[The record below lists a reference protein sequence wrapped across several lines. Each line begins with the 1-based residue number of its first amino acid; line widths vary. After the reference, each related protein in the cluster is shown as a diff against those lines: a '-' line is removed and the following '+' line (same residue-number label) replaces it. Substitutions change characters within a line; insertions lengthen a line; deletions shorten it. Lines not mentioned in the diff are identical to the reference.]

1 MGTAVRENS
10 EYRQRASRSPG
21 RLEPVPDVPD
31 GGTTARD
38 ERATYSTSQ
47 RGHSQ
52 PSAHARPVTLSAAP
66 RVLLLNASYEALTA
80 LPARRAVVMLIGG
93 KADVVHDHPT
103 EVVVRS
109 VETSV
114 RVPSVIRLREYVRIP
129 YHSQIPMTRAAL
141 MHRDSH
147 RCGYCNAR
155 ATTIDH
161 VIPRSRGGAHGW
173 ENCVASCAPCN
184 HRKADKLLS
193 ELGWD
198 LRVPLVAPRGRTWR
212 LVSQLREIGPHWEEY
227 LYLDAA

>member
-10 EYRQRASRSPG
+10 EYRQRVSRRPG
-21 RLEPVPDVPD
+21 RLEPVPD
-31 GGTTARD
+31 ARS
-38 ERATYSTSQ
+38 E
-47 RGHSQ
+47 
-52 PSAHARPVTLSAAP
+52 PSARARQVTLAAAP

-114 RVPSVIRLREYVRIP
+114 KVPSVIRLREYVRIP
-129 YHSQIPMTRAAL
+129 YHAQIPMTRAAL

-193 ELGWD
+193 ELGWE
-198 LRVPLVAPRGRTWR
+198 LRAPLVAPRGRTWR
-212 LVSQLREIGPHWEEY
+212 LVSQLREIGPHWEDY

>member
-1 MGTAVRENS
+1 MGTAVRENT
-10 EYRQRASRSPG
+10 EYRQPGSRSREG
-21 RLEPVPDVPD
+21 VPDPD
-31 GGTTARD
+31 TA
-38 ERATYSTSQ
+38 T
-47 RGHSQ
+47 
-52 PSAHARPVTLSAAP
+52 PPVALSAAP

-93 KADVVHDHPT
+93 KADVVHEHPR
-103 EVVVRS
+103 EVLVRS
-109 VETSV
+109 VDTAV

-129 YHSQIPMTRAAL
+129 YHSQIPMTRSAL

-147 RCGYCNAR
+147 RCGYCNAK

-193 ELGWD
+193 ELGWE

-212 LVSQLREIGPHWEEY
+212 LVSQLREIGPHWDDY

>member
-1 MGTAVRENS
+1 MGTAVRENT
-10 EYRQRASRSPG
+10 EYRQPGSRSRG
-21 RLEPVPDVPD
+21 RLEGVPDPD
-31 GGTTARD
+31 TA
-38 ERATYSTSQ
+38 T
-47 RGHSQ
+47 
-52 PSAHARPVTLSAAP
+52 PPVALSAAP

-93 KADVVHDHPT
+93 KADVVHEHPR
-103 EVVVRS
+103 EVLVRS
-109 VETSV
+109 VDTAV

-129 YHSQIPMTRAAL
+129 YHSQIPMTRSAL

-147 RCGYCNAR
+147 RCGYCNAK

-193 ELGWD
+193 ELGWE

-212 LVSQLREIGPHWEEY
+212 LVSQLREIGPHWDDY

>member
-1 MGTAVRENS
+1 MGTAVRENT
-10 EYRQRASRSPG
+10 EYRQPGSRSRG
-21 RLEPVPDVPD
+21 RLEGVPDPD
-31 GGTTARD
+31 K
-38 ERATYSTSQ
+38 AT
-47 RGHSQ
+47 
-52 PSAHARPVTLSAAP
+52 PPVALSAAP

-93 KADVVHDHPT
+93 KADVVHEHPR
-103 EVVVRS
+103 EVLVRS
-109 VETSV
+109 VDTAV

-129 YHSQIPMTRAAL
+129 YHSQIPMTRSAL

-147 RCGYCNAR
+147 RCGYCNAK

-193 ELGWD
+193 EL
-198 LRVPLVAPRGRTWR
+198 RVPLVAPRGRTWR
-212 LVSQLREIGPHWEEY
+212 LVSQLREIGPHWDDY